1 MTKLHQILAV
11 EKDIRQS
18 TNRTITD
25 GYQLLQKPQLLSGI
39 ARTYTPKN
47 EEDDAL
53 PSESTRVQVNTK
65 TVLNQSRAAFTRLWD
80 AIATKDYGNTHAV
93 ADIEVRG
100 TVLATSVPAT
110 YLLWLEKELND
121 LHTVLSKLPVLDP
134 TEDWVYSEDVGA
146 FQTAPVRTTRSK
158 KVPKVLT
165 LAQATDKFP
174 AQVET
179 YQEDVIVGTWETKK
193 FSGALPADE
202 VNALI
207 NRVHEVR
214 EAVKVARS
222 KANDTDVT
230 QIKVA
235 EPLLDYI
242 FG

>member
-39 ARTYTPKN
+39 ARNYTPKS
-47 EEDDAL
+47 EEDDPL
-53 PSESTRVQVNTK
+53 PSESTKVQANAK
-65 TVLNQSRAAFTRLWD
+65 DVLAQSKVAFNRLWD
-80 AIATKDYGNTHAV
+80 AVATKDYGNTHAV
-93 ADIEVRG
+93 ADIEVDG
-100 TVLATSVPAT
+100 QVLATSVPAT
-110 YLLWLEKELND
+110 HLLWLEKELND
-121 LHTVLSKLPVLDP
+121 LHTIISKLPVLDP
-134 TEDWVYSEDVGA
+134 TEDWSYSEDVGA
-146 FQTAPVRTTRSK
+146 YQTSPVHTTRSK

-202 VNALI
+202 VSTLLK
-207 NRVHEVR
+207 RVYEVR

-222 KANDTDVT
+222 KANDTDVD
-230 QIKVA
+230 QKRVA
-235 EPLLDYI
+235 GPILDYI